1 MSLLYRTGAGRN
13 SIAWGGGTTTSA
25 YYLRR
30 TGTSRND
37 ISFINISSNGT
48 YNILERYSTS
58 RNDIRWNNIVFSFF
72 TDLTG
77 APSMLNGINDGEIYN
92 FGTFIIYGN
101 NGVFDSTKSG
111 QMIFSDTTNLRVSG
125 NRYDFR
131 PNNRMFAIQNVYQ
144 YGVSY
149 ESFGVA
155 FRTATDTNS
164 YASYIKNYSNIYI
177 HDSNHDRSASIGTS
191 TIINY
196 TYNNINYYITVFR
209 LNGSSYRYF
218 IRNVL
223 YVDFS

>member
-25 YYLRR
+25 NYLRR
-30 TGTSRND
+30 TDTSRND

-58 RNDIRWNNIVFSFF
+58 RNSIRWNNIVFSFF

-101 NGVFDSTKSG
+101 NGVFDSTRSG

-131 PNNRMFAIQNVYQ
+131 PNNRMFTIQNVYQ

-155 FRTATDTNS
+155 FRTATDANS

-177 HDSNHDRSASIGTS
+177 HAINHDRSASIGTS

-196 TYNNINYYITVFR
+196 TYNNINYYIAVFR
-209 LNGSSYRYF
+209 LNGGSYRYF